1 MSAWNQTA
9 LGVLVAGFCV
19 WGCGTNTMIESQV
32 TITQGLY
39 GQLTQSCM
47 GSGCIGVPRAGAN
60 VAWFATNPYDTN
72 DAGVKP
78 MPLFETLSSKEGV
91 YEFALD
97 PSTRGY
103 LAIGEPRTTNG
114 VQYFTATSANIPRGL
129 ARIDWHAGPGNDGT
143 WTDVR

>member
-1 MSAWNQTA
+1 MTKRSLCA
-9 LGVLVAGFCV
+9 LVLFALS
-19 WGCGTNTMIESQV
+19 CGTNTEVEPQV

-47 GSGCIGVPRAGAN
+47 GTGCVGTPRVGTN
-60 VAWFATNPYDTN
+60 VAWFDTNPYSTD

-78 MPLFETLSSKEGV
+78 KAVFEKVTTTNGF

-97 PSTRGY
+97 ASARGY
-103 LAIGEPRTTNG
+103 LAIGEDRTNG
-114 VQYFTATSANIPRGL
+114 VQYFTATGATIPRGL

>member
-1 MSAWNQTA
+1 MHRLVLIVA
-9 LGVLVAGFCV
+9 LSTF
-19 WGCGTNTMIESQV
+19 GCGTNTDVEAQV

-39 GQLTQSCM
+39 GQLTQSCKE
-47 GSGCIGVPRAGAN
+47 SGCVGAPRVGAN
-60 VAWFATNPYDTN
+60 IAWFDSNPYMTN

-78 MPLFETLSSKEGV
+78 TPLFEKVTTTNGF

-97 PSTRGY
+97 ASARGY
-103 LAIGEPRTTNG
+103 LAVGEDRTNG
-114 VQYFTATSANIPRGL
+114 VQYFTATAATIPRGL

>member
-1 MSAWNQTA
+1 MFA
-9 LGVLVAGFCV
+9 LLLAAA
-19 WGCGTNTMIESQV
+19 CGTNTDVEPQV

-47 GSGCIGVPRAGAN
+47 GSGCVGAPRVGTN
-60 VAWFATNPYDTN
+60 VAWFDTNPYGAN

-78 MPLFETLSSKEGV
+78 TPVFEKVTTTNGF
-91 YEFALD
+91 YEFALEA
-97 PSTRGY
+97 STRGY
-103 LAIGEPRTTNG
+103 LAVGEPRTNG
-114 VQYFTATSANIPRGL
+114 VQYFTATATTIPRGL

>member
-1 MSAWNQTA
+1 MTRRA
-9 LGVLVAGFCV
+9 LVVALVGLS
-19 WGCGTNTMIESQV
+19 CGTNTMIEGNI

-47 GSGCIGVPRAGAN
+47 GTSCVGAPRVGAN
-60 VAWFATNPYDTN
+60 VAWFASNPYDAN

-78 MPLFETLSSKEGV
+78 SPLFETISSKDGV

-97 PSTRGY
+97 AATRGY
-103 LAIGEPRTTNG
+103 LAVGEPRTNG
-114 VQYFTATSANIPRGL
+114 VQYFTATAATIPRGL